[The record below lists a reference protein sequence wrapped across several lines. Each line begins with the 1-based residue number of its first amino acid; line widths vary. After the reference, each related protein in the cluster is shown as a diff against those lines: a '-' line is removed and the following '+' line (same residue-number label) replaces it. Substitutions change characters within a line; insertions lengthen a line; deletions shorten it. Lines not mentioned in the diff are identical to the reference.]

1 MKDVEYARS
10 RLTIV
15 SHTRASVG
23 TRAVLYQCK
32 AIWRSHWN
40 LIAIGSRRV
49 ACFRVSV
56 GVKIEKWQSQS
67 VVHGSILVGLTQ
79 PVPGR
84 HTYPLSRKQALS
96 LLQRGCLTRQF
107 LVSHTMEMTVHVLM
121 LMLTAQRWFNK
132 YHHTTP
138 LKVSSMTSALIPSS
152 CPHESAPH
160 PEDPIP
166 PTATTKLGLTGF
178 KNVANSEWMC

>member
-1 MKDVEYARS
+1 MPNERCGICKKQIDNRV
-10 RLTIV
+10 T
-15 SHTRASVG
+15 H
-23 TRAVLYQCK
+23 TRAVLYQCR
-32 AIWRSHWN
+32 AIWRSYWN

-49 ACFRVSV
+49 AFFRVSV

-121 LMLTAQRWFNK
+121 LMLTAQRWQ
-132 YHHTTP
+132 
-138 LKVSSMTSALIPSS
+138 
-152 CPHESAPH
+152 
-160 PEDPIP
+160 
-166 PTATTKLGLTGF
+166 PTQLRPGTLC
-178 KNVANSEWMC
+178 M